1 MNFSLHG
8 KLLISLLALVTFTL
22 SVLGYVLVYNAD
34 TRLQQFRLVQ
44 AEYQARTLADAVLD
58 ALLTEDYEVLH
69 GWVNAAIPSEDY
81 AYAALIRPNGQ
92 ILTHT
97 DIDLIG
103 SITTTVVGSERNVE
117 RMETY
122 NDRAVKEVIH
132 PIYVGKKHLA
142 NSHVAYYVDQQ
153 SVINDDSIPIIVSA
167 VMFALVVLSLGSFMI
182 TRRLV
187 NPLDDLSDAVSRVSP
202 DKYMVLDRA
211 ILKRADEVGTLARTF
226 QGMSERLMD
235 RLFELELSRKKLQQ
249 EVNERERAT
258 SANETKSVFLAN
270 MSHELRTPL
279 NAIIGYSEILIEDY
293 EESQTVSNVDDI
305 HKIRNSATHLLQ
317 LINDVL
323 DLSKIE
329 AGKLELCYSS
339 FSMNNL
345 INDVATTV
353 KPLVNKNGNRLEI
366 QHCETISTI
375 WADNMRLRQILLNL
389 LSNACK
395 FTENGTIKL
404 QVEQIFQY
412 WKDWIVIVISDDGIG
427 MTPQQLE
434 KIFDAFSQADINT
447 SVQFGGTGLGLSISQ
462 LLCQKMGGEITVES
476 EIGNGSTFT
485 VRLPLKKTST
495 NDIKKAI

>member
-81 AYAALIRPNGQ
+81 AYAALIRPNGR

-132 PIYVGKKHLA
+132 PIYIGKKHLA

-202 DKYMVLDRA
+202 DKYQVCR
-211 ILKRADEVGTLARTF
+211 
-226 QGMSERLMD
+226 
-235 RLFELELSRKKLQQ
+235 
-249 EVNERERAT
+249 
-258 SANETKSVFLAN
+258 
-270 MSHELRTPL
+270 
-279 NAIIGYSEILIEDY
+279 NA
-293 EESQTVSNVDDI
+293 
-305 HKIRNSATHLLQ
+305 
-317 LINDVL
+317 
-323 DLSKIE
+323 
-329 AGKLELCYSS
+329 
-339 FSMNNL
+339 
-345 INDVATTV
+345 
-353 KPLVNKNGNRLEI
+353 
-366 QHCETISTI
+366 
-375 WADNMRLRQILLNL
+375 
-389 LSNACK
+389 
-395 FTENGTIKL
+395 
-404 QVEQIFQY
+404 
-412 WKDWIVIVISDDGIG
+412 
-427 MTPQQLE
+427 
-434 KIFDAFSQADINT
+434 
-447 SVQFGGTGLGLSISQ
+447 
-462 LLCQKMGGEITVES
+462 
-476 EIGNGSTFT
+476 
-485 VRLPLKKTST
+485 
-495 NDIKKAI
+495 

>member
-1 MNFSLHG
+1 M
-8 KLLISLLALVTFTL
+8 
-22 SVLGYVLVYNAD
+22 
-34 TRLQQFRLVQ
+34 
-44 AEYQARTLADAVLD
+44 
-58 ALLTEDYEVLH
+58 
-69 GWVNAAIPSEDY
+69 
-81 AYAALIRPNGQ
+81 
-92 ILTHT
+92 
-97 DIDLIG
+97 
-103 SITTTVVGSERNVE
+103 
-117 RMETY
+117 
-122 NDRAVKEVIH
+122 
-132 PIYVGKKHLA
+132 
-142 NSHVAYYVDQQ
+142 
-153 SVINDDSIPIIVSA
+153 
-167 VMFALVVLSLGSFMI
+167 
-182 TRRLV
+182 
-187 NPLDDLSDAVSRVSP
+187 
-202 DKYMVLDRA
+202 
-211 ILKRADEVGTLARTF
+211 
-226 QGMSERLMD
+226 
-235 RLFELELSRKKLQQ
+235 KLQQ
-249 EVNERERAT
+249 EVNERQKAT

-329 AGKLELCYSS
+329 AGKLELCCSG
-339 FSMNNL
+339 FSMNDL
-345 INDVATTV
+345 ISDVATTV

-366 QHCETISTI
+366 QRCETISTI

-404 QVEQIFQY
+404 QVEQVFQY
-412 WKDWIVIVISDDGIG
+412 WKDWIVIRISDEGIG

-485 VRLPLKKTST
+485 VRLPLKKTSST
-495 NDIKKAI
+495 DVRKAI